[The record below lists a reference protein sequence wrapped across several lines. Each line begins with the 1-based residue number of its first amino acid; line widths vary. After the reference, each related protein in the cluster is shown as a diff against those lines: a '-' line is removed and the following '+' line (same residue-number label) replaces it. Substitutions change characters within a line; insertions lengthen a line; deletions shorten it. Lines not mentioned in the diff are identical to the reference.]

1 MIEPPLSPD
10 EPLRLQALNE
20 TRQVGSPLD
29 ERFERIT
36 RLAQRLLQTPIAALS
51 LVAADRQWFKS
62 IQGLTVSETSRAIS
76 FCGHTI
82 LQDDV
87 FVVPD
92 ANKDD
97 RFADNPLV
105 TGNPHIG
112 FYAGCPIRAADGS
125 KIASLCVIDRM
136 PRELSGDD
144 AQILRDLAR
153 LAEQELKAAME
164 DAAHNELMVEVD
176 SVRREAQV
184 DGLTR
189 VWNRKSVF
197 SLLNSELSRSER
209 AGRGLGVI
217 MSDIDHFKKINDT
230 YGHAAGDEVLRQ
242 AAKRMLGAIR
252 EGDALGRYGG
262 EEFMMVLTECN
273 GLEGARVVAERVRER
288 FAERPFATEFG
299 EIPVTVSLG
308 LVYCDSV
315 AGVDEKSMVRAADAL
330 LYRAKRSGRNRV
342 EARSDVTALTAEPE
356 AA

>member
-1 MIEPPLSPD
+1 MMEPPLSPD
-10 EPLRLQALNE
+10 EPIRLEALNQ

-62 IQGLTVSETSRAIS
+62 IQGLTASETSRAVS

-92 ANKDD
+92 ANKDE

-105 TGNPHIG
+105 TDAPNIG
-112 FYAGCPIRAADGS
+112 FYAGCPIRAVDGS
-125 KIASLCVIDRM
+125 KIASLCVIDRK
-136 PRELSGDD
+136 PREFSHED

-153 LAEQELKAAME
+153 LAEQEFKAAMDE
-164 DAAHNELMVEVD
+164 AAQNELMVEVD

-189 VWNRKSVF
+189 VWNRKSIF
-197 SLLNSELSRSER
+197 SLLASELSRAER
-209 AGRGLGVI
+209 GNRGLGVI
-217 MSDIDHFKKINDT
+217 MADIDHFKKINDT
-230 YGHAAGDEVLRQ
+230 HGHAAGDEVLRQ

-252 EGDALGRYGG
+252 DGDALGRYGG
-262 EEFMMVLTECN
+262 EEFMLVLTECN
-273 GLEGARVVAERVRER
+273 GLEGAKVVAERIRER
-288 FAERPFATEFG
+288 FVEGPFVTEFG
-299 EIPVTVSLG
+299 PIPVTVSLG
-308 LVYCDSV
+308 LIYCDPV
-315 AGVDEKSMVRAADAL
+315 AGTDEQAMVRSADAL
-330 LYRAKRSGRNRV
+330 LYQAKRNGRNRV
-342 EARSDVTALTAEPE
+342 EASGDVTALTVQPE